1 MGEVPKVPGL
11 ELESADQVMTAADND
26 NGTSGSL
33 VEAVSLDKKRTMAE
47 ESPKPNLESIKE

>member
-1 MGEVPKVPGL
+1 MPKVPGL
-11 ELESADQVMTAADND
+11 ELESADQVMTATDNE
-26 NGTSGSL
+26 NVTSGSL